1 MKKLLGIFCG
11 CLFSQLL
18 LAQITIAETPQ
29 GYQHLK
35 TRVTQLPNQFNFSK
49 QIQELTVQ
57 SKQKSTFSILHKE
70 KEQQKMPLA
79 YAYKDL
85 AFFCK
90 IEVQLEKATKMPVKF
105 RLGSVDYVDY
115 LEGKRASY

>member
-1 MKKLLGIFCG
+1 MKKLLGIFYA
-11 CLFSQLL
+11 CLWSQLL
-18 LAQITIAETPQ
+18 LAQITAVATPTGFHQ
-29 GYQHLK
+29 LK
-35 TRVTQLPNQFNFSK
+35 TQLHEIPKQLKFAE
-49 QIQELTVQ
+49 QIQQFTLEEN
-57 SKQKSTFSILHKE
+57 QKNTFNLMK
-70 KEQQKMPLA
+70 KEQQQMPAA

-90 IEVQLEKATKMPVKF
+90 IEVQLEKAVKLPVKF

>member
-1 MKKLLGIFCG
+1 M
-11 CLFSQLL
+11 L
-18 LAQITIAETPQ
+18 LAQITTVASTKNYHQ
-29 GYQHLK
+29 LK
-35 TRVTQLPNQFNFSK
+35 ATLNEIPNQLYFSK
-49 QIQELTVQ
+49 KIQLYT
-57 SKQKSTFSILHKE
+57 LKE
-70 KEQQKMPLA
+70 GRKNPFYLMAKEQQPMPRA

-115 LEGKRASY
+115 LEGKRDSY

>member
-1 MKKLLGIFCG
+1 MKKLSGLIFC

-18 LAQITIAETPQ
+18 VAQITTVNSSQ
-29 GYQHLK
+29 SYHQLK
-35 TRVTQLPNQFNFSK
+35 TQLTTLSIDLNFSE
-49 QIQELTVQ
+49 QIQQYTIQESRKHAVNLMQ
-57 SKQKSTFSILHKE
+57 Q
-70 KEQQKMPLA
+70 EQQQMPAA

-90 IEVQLEKATKMPVKF
+90 IEVKLEKAVKLPVKF

-115 LEGKRASY
+115 LEGKRVSY

>member
-1 MKKLLGIFCG
+1 MKKLTGIFCC

-18 LAQITIAETPQ
+18 FAQIIVNPLTK
-29 GYQHLK
+29 GYQQLK
-35 TRVTQLPNQFNFSK
+35 AQLTTQMPSQFNFSE
-49 QIQELTVQ
+49 QIQQ
-57 SKQKSTFSILHKE
+57 FTF
-70 KEQQKMPLA
+70 KEQQKDAFNLLQKEQQQMPQA

-90 IEVQLEKATKMPVKF
+90 IEVKLEKATKMPVKF